1 MSKMISGLVFVYV
14 IMTILASALHGG
26 GGINT
31 TYVYGADADPKSSTK
46 IYGYSVDGFLSTDY
60 IIIDGE
66 KIYYNGVDKSQNYF
80 SNCAFTKI
88 HKAGAKVY
96 SQQSSLL
103 NNALGFNVGAI
114 TSTVGFFSV
123 VTIPVKFFT
132 TTLPNLFV
140 GNLMT
145 TAEGEMA
152 IFGYIWLAFTIGAV
166 VSIGIAM
173 LWVASGIVKGG

>member
-1 MSKMISGLVFVYV
+1 MSKLISGLVFMYV
-14 IMTILASALHGG
+14 IMTILASAMHGG

-31 TYVYGADADPKSSTK
+31 TYIYGADADPNSSNK
-46 IYGYSVDGFLSTDY
+46 IYVYSVEGFLNTDY
-60 IIIDGE
+60 IVIDGE
-66 KIYYNGVDKSQNYF
+66 MIYYNGVDTTQNYF
-80 SNCAFTKI
+80 SNCVFTKT
-88 HKAGAKVY
+88 HKSGTKVY
-96 SQQSSLL
+96 SQQSSIL

-132 TTLPNLFV
+132 TTLPNFFV

-173 LWVASGIVKGG
+173 LWVAIGIVKGG